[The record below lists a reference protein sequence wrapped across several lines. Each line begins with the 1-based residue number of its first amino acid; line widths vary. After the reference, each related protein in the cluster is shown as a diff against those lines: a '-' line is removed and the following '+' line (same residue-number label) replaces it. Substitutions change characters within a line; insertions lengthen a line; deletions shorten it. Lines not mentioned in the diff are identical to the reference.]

1 MTATTLAWIVLGLPL
16 AGSIVI
22 ALGWRWWPG
31 RMAGWIGTGAIFLAF
46 LTAVATLIALQ
57 SNPADDR
64 ELTTALYT
72 YASSGGLDI
81 ELGLLVDP
89 LALYMTLVVTG
100 ISTLIHLYSL
110 AYLWTDKGYSR
121 YFSYLN
127 FFVFSML
134 LLVLA
139 GNFALLIVGWAFVG
153 FASYALVS
161 FYYRRNTATTAGMK
175 AFVINVIGDM
185 ALVLAAFFIFRELGT
200 FDYLGIF
207 AGADGAF
214 STNGGTVIVICLL
227 IMVGAFAK
235 SAQIPLHTWLPD
247 AMEGPTP
254 VSALIHAATMVTAG
268 VYMIARMNP
277 LFELAP
283 TAADIAGFVGTA
295 TLIFAATVALA
306 VKDIKRVIAYS
317 TISQIGYM
325 IMGVSIGAYA
335 AGLFHLMSHA
345 FFKALLFM
353 GAGSVI
359 SAMGGIQNMD
369 KMRGFR
375 KALPITAATMTI
387 GALALAA
394 FPLTAGFFSKDD
406 ILSFAIDRGSFFWI
420 MAIGGYVGAFLTAIY
435 SFRIIFRVFY
445 GEPCKEATALEQ
457 GKETHIAPQNP
468 HTGEMEDVDVGFPGK
483 THWTAERAWP
493 MAVAMLGLS
502 FGALFAGYLMVP
514 GLDDVISSFLT
525 PTFENSE
532 LFRTLHPSVG
542 HAWLGLAAGAII
554 SVAGVYVAW
563 YVYLKRP
570 EIPGLLIEKAR
581 WLHTFL
587 FNKWYFDEAEDALV
601 YRPATMAGRFF
612 NRVFEPFVVN
622 GIVLRTT
629 QLVRGVTVATK
640 TLQSGFIR
648 SYALILVAGFAALG
662 LYFLLVSS

>member
-1 MTATTLAWIVLGLPL
+1 MTATTLGWIVLGLPL
-16 AGSIVI
+16 AGTVII

-31 RMAGWIGTGAIFLAF
+31 RLAGWLGTGTIFLAF
-46 LTAVATLIALQ
+46 IGAVATLIALQ
-57 SNPADDR
+57 SHSSDDR
-64 ELTTALYT
+64 ELTSTLYD
-72 YASSGGLDI
+72 YAAAGGLDI
-81 ELGLLVDP
+81 QLGILVDP
-89 LALYMTLVVTG
+89 LAVYMTLVVTG

-110 AYLWTDKGYSR
+110 AYLWTDRGYSR

-175 AFVINVIGDM
+175 AFVINVIGDIG
-185 ALVLAAFFIFRELGT
+185 LVLAAFFIFRELGT

-207 AGADGAF
+207 EGASGAF
-214 STNGGTVIVICLL
+214 STNDGTVIVICLL

-268 VYMIARMNP
+268 VYLIARMHP

-283 TAADIAGFVGTA
+283 TAADIAAFTGTA

-325 IMGVSIGAYA
+325 ILGVSIGAYA

-369 KMRGFR
+369 KMSGFR
-375 KALPITAATMTI
+375 KALPLTAVTMTI

-445 GEPCKEATALEQ
+445 GEPCAEAKSLEEGEQ
-457 GKETHIAPQNP
+457 AHVPPQNP

-483 THWTAERAWP
+483 THWIAERAWP

-514 GLDDVISSFLT
+514 GITDVISSFLA
-525 PTFENSE
+525 PTFEDSA
-532 LFRTLHPSVG
+532 LFQTLHPSVL
-542 HAWLGLAAGAII
+542 HAWLGLIAGGII
-554 SVAGVYVAW
+554 SILGVGVAW
-563 YVYLKRP
+563 YVYIRRP
-570 EIPGLLIEKAR
+570 EIPGILIEKAR

-587 FNKWYFDEAEDALV
+587 FNKWFFDEAEDALV
-601 YRPATMAGRFF
+601 YRPVTAAGRFF
-612 NRVFEPFVVN
+612 NRVFEPVVVN
-622 GIVLRTT
+622 GIVTRTSG
-629 QLVRGVTVATK
+629 LVRGFTVATK

-648 SYALILVAGFAALG
+648 SYALILVAGFAGLG